1 MIKFKEL
8 REKGRCWT
16 GYKPVSGKKSYS
28 PGSCV
33 KEDGVAGA
41 AAVAGPTNVTTGVA
55 GIGAQGPKSNQ
66 SEPGVYLKKKRGY
79 QGDPRM
85 PMGIGK
91 RKDF

>member
-1 MIKFKEL
+1 MQIKSFKQ
-8 REKGRCWT
+8 
-16 GYKPVSGKKSYS
+16 YIS
-28 PGSCV
+28 
-33 KEDGVAGA
+33 EDGVAA
-41 AAVAGPTNVTTGVA
+41 AAAGPTNVTAGVA
-55 GIGAQGPKSNQ
+55 GMGAQGPKSNQ